1 MFDQHHSH
9 TTLALSRGWTLPL
22 GVMPPPAAFTSVAA
36 VSNPMFPSTP
46 PDILHP
52 ANPAAHVGVPAPP
65 SCSTRLGMILSPAAD
80 PIPFR
85 LVQRIQNG
93 EFLEMRDL
101 LADNVSLHSQLED
114 LHGHVPL
121 ASTPAAFRPRLREV
135 PTLSSWMYCFMA
147 YLAVRTRD
155 PQTRDMLAYCRLVIR
170 EALRHCGNGWQE
182 YDRSFRRQAAID
194 NTLPWNT
201 LIPGLQAATLLGT
214 NNGQGLF
221 CTICREPDHNTAQ
234 CSLTSMQQPVHRVYS
249 PSPVHNPAPI
259 SRNTFWPSRRPKT
272 LLGIFASWNRGTCAY
287 PGSCTY
293 KHICGACQLDHKG
306 IVCPVAPEGSPY
318 HRLQLAARRRTPVST
333 AGIRK

>member
-9 TTLALSRGWTLPL
+9 TTLALSPGWTLPL

-114 LHGHVPL
+114 
-121 ASTPAAFRPRLREV
+121 
-135 PTLSSWMYCFMA
+135 PT
-147 YLAVRTRD
+147 
-155 PQTRDMLAYCRLVIR
+155 DMCPW
-170 EALRHCGNGWQE
+170 HQH
-182 YDRSFRRQAAID
+182 Q
-194 NTLPWNT
+194 LP
-201 LIPGLQAATLLGT
+201 
-214 NNGQGLF
+214 
-221 CTICREPDHNTAQ
+221 
-234 CSLTSMQQPVHRVYS
+234 
-249 PSPVHNPAPI
+249 
-259 SRNTFWPSRRPKT
+259 
-272 LLGIFASWNRGTCAY
+272 FA
-287 PGSCTY
+287 PGS
-293 KHICGACQLDHKG
+293 GRF
-306 IVCPVAPEGSPY
+306 PV
-318 HRLQLAARRRTPVST
+318 
-333 AGIRK
+333 